1 MSKNTFLVTLALG
14 ITFWN
19 FPCGNITQAI
29 VLDEDIRAVLLNS
42 KGINFIL
49 SPEQVKEEKAGDV
62 TETNPAIYKHKLIGT
77 IANWSDLDPIQRILY
92 PLWVLEM
99 CLPNF

>member
-1 MSKNTFLVTLALG
+1 MNKKYKEKEMSKNTFLVTLALG

-29 VLDEDIRAVLLNS
+29 VLEKNIRAVLLNS
-42 KGINFIL
+42 KGINVLL

-62 TETNPAIYKHKLIGT
+62 TETNPAIHKELLQIGLI
-77 IANWSDLDPIQRILY
+77 
-92 PLWVLEM
+92 
-99 CLPNF
+99 